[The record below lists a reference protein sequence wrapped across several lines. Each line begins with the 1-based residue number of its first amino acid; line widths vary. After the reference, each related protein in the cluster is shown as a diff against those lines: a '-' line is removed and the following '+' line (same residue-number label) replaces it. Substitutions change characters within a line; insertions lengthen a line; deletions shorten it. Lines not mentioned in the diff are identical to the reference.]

1 MIDME
6 DIKRNIEN
14 SKLLGQIDGK
24 VYVLESMISGFCSDD
39 NPLKKQ
45 ITDIKQLINKIEL

>member
-6 DIKRNIEN
+6 NIKRNIEN

-39 NPLKKQ
+39 NPLKK
-45 ITDIKQLINKIEL
+45 